1 MADPTALAAA
11 ALRAETEAQ
20 DKLTQAYRLRREAA
34 QLPYLMDLVI
44 AGLHDEMW
52 QGQAA
57 DDAKAELRDA
67 SSIVDN
73 AAYDLDEIAAALSAE
88 AETLLNQAATLRQHA
103 TTQEH

>member
-20 DKLTQAYRLRREAA
+20 DKLTQACRLRREAA
-34 QLPYLMDLVI
+34 QLPYLVDSVI

-57 DDAKAELRDA
+57 DDARAELRDA
-67 SSIVDN
+67 SSAVDD
-73 AAYDLDEIAAALSAE
+73 AACDLDEVAAALEAE
-88 AETLLNQAATLRQHA
+88 AAALLDEAAALRRQAAA
-103 TTQEH
+103 QER